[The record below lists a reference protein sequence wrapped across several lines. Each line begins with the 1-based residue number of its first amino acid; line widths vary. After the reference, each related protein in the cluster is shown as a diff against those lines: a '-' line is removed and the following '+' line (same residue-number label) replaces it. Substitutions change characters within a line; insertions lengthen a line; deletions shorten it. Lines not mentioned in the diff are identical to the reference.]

1 MSRLP
6 SALET
11 FVFLGQPCW
20 LPAPLTC
27 TSLRLNRQKFY
38 VSAFF
43 NLIGLVLTV
52 LFIPNILG
60 VDLREGDRRWEALFN
75 NGEYTGEAVN
85 PKALSMWERWT
96 GLGKK
101 YDPVRD
107 MELLKTELAATPKA
121 EPMVQDSVTMA

>member
-1 MSRLP
+1 MLRHPILLAVLP
-6 SALET
+6 IDVSHI
-11 FVFLGQPCW
+11 
-20 LPAPLTC
+20 
-27 TSLRLNRQKFY
+27 RMNRQKFY

-85 PKALSMWERWT
+85 PKALSLWERWT
-96 GLGKK
+96 GIGKK
-101 YDPVRD
+101 YRD
-107 MELLKTELAATPKA
+107 IELLKLELAATPKA
-121 EPMVQDSVTMA
+121 EPVVQDSVTMA